1 MVLIDIQVISMF
13 FNLLLLVLIV
23 LLFRFFALRI
33 NHLEERLRG
42 VESRIHED
50 TQPEIMSNEIEKMQ

>member
-1 MVLIDIQVISMF
+1 MVFEDFSAISMF

-23 LLFRFFALRI
+23 LLFRFFAMKI

-42 VESRIHED
+42 VESRTRENVHTERQD
-50 TQPEIMSNEIEKMQ
+50 LVEKAVD